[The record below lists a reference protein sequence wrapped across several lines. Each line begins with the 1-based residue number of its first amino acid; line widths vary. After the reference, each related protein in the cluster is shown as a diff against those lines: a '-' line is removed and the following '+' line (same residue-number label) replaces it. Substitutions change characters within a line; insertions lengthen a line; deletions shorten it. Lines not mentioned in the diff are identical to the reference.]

1 MLFSKHSQTGY
12 KGKGQQMLDSTRL
25 YKTKS
30 AAIRNAEKL
39 TAEYLQVGISGTW
52 TATQKTNGYWTLTK
66 KEETK

>member
-1 MLFSKHSQTGY
+1 MDSQ
-12 KGKGQQMLDSTRL
+12 RI

-66 KEETK
+66 REGNK

>member
-1 MLFSKHSQTGY
+1 MA
-12 KGKGQQMLDSTRL
+12 DSLRL

-39 TAEYLQVGISGTW
+39 TAEYLQVGIVGTW

-66 KEETK
+66 REGNK